1 MIEKLKKKWGVNNL
15 NLILILC
22 TFAIGGS
29 FCGFL
34 GRKILGLFEISNGFL
49 FGVLYVIVM
58 TIIWPACVLIISVP
72 LGQFKFFKNYIQK
85 ILQRFKR

>member
-15 NLILILC
+15 NFILILC

-49 FGVLYVIVM
+49 FFILYIVVM
-58 TIIWPACVLIISVP
+58 TIIWPACVLLVSIP
-72 LGQFKFFKNYIQK
+72 LGQFSFFKNYIQK
-85 ILQRFKR
+85 ILQRFK